1 MTPRRAANTEA
12 EESSVV
18 FAALGD
24 QTRFGLVSRL
34 SSQGPLSITKL
45 TEGFPVSRQAI
56 TKHLRVLERAGV
68 VRSVAE
74 GRELV
79 WHVEQRRLA
88 QAKRDLDAIARQWEG
103 TLQRLKKFLED

>member
-1 MTPRRAANTEA
+1 VGTRRPAVA
-12 EESSVV
+12 ESPDSFAI

-24 QTRFGLVSRL
+24 PTRFELVSRL
-34 SSQGPLSITKL
+34 SNQGPLSITRL
-45 TEGFPVSRQAI
+45 ADGFAVTRQAI

-68 VRSVAE
+68 VRSMAE

-88 QAKRDLDAIARQWEG
+88 QARRELEAIARQWEG
-103 TLQRLKKFLED
+103 TLQRLKKFVEG

>member
-1 MTPRRAANTEA
+1 MGPRRPASA
-12 EESSVV
+12 ETFDSSVV

-24 QTRFGLVSRL
+24 RTRFDLVSTL
-34 SSQGPLSITKL
+34 SNEGPLSITRL
-45 TEGFPVSRQAI
+45 ADGFPVTRQAI

-88 QAKRDLDAIARQWEG
+88 QAKRDLDAIGRQWEG
-103 TLQRLKKFLED
+103 TLQRLKKFVER

>member
-1 MTPRRAANTEA
+1 MPPRRSAAA
-12 EESSVV
+12 SADSPAV

-24 QTRFGLVSRL
+24 PTRLELVSRL
-34 SSQGPLSITKL
+34 SHDGPLSITKL
-45 TEGFPVSRQAI
+45 TEGFVVTRQAI

-68 VRSVAE
+68 VRGAPE
-74 GRELV
+74 GREIV

-103 TLQRLKKFLED
+103 TLQRLKKFVEE

>member
-1 MTPRRAANTEA
+1 MSSRRSVAADTTTSA
-12 EESSVV
+12 SV

-34 SSQGPLSITKL
+34 SRDGPMSITKL
-45 TEGFPVSRQAI
+45 TSGFPVTRQAI
-56 TKHLRVLERAGV
+56 TKHLRILERAGV
-68 VRSVAE
+68 ISSEAD
-74 GRELV
+74 GREIV

-103 TLQRLKKFLED
+103 TLQRLKAFVEK